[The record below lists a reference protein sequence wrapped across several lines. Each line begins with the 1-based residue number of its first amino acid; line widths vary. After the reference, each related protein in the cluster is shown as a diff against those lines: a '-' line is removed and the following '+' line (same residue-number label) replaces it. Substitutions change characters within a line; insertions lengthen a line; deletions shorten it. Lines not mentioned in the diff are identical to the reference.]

1 MRVTAPKVRILPQTL
16 FTQISEKWGDDVS
29 IMAIMIGI
37 QASGKS
43 SFCKSNLK
51 EYVRINLDEL
61 NTRNKERIAI
71 MEAIQ
76 SGVDIVIDNT
86 NPTKADR
93 EKYVSIA
100 KNHGYEVI
108 GYFMQSRLQE
118 CIDRNEQREGRRFVP
133 KGQIRRMFF
142 CATKPKLEEGF
153 SKLYIYNSETNKLKE
168 RVEE

>member
-1 MRVTAPKVRILPQTL
+1 MSFIAVVNTR
-16 FTQISEKWGDDVS
+16 
-29 IMAIMIGI
+29 IMIGI

-43 SFCKSNLK
+43 SFCKSILK

-118 CIDRNEQREGRRFVP
+118 CIDRNEQREGKAYIPR
-133 KGQIRRMFF
+133 KAIA
-142 CATKPKLEEGF
+142 CTSNKLEIPDYVEGF
-153 SKLYIYNSETNKLKE
+153 DKLYFVSISEAGYMIDE
-168 RVEE
+168 WRSDFPVE

>member
-1 MRVTAPKVRILPQTL
+1 MA
-16 FTQISEKWGDDVS
+16 

-118 CIDRNEQREGRRFVP
+118 CIDRNEQREGKACVP
-133 KGQIRRMFF
+133 RKAIA
-142 CATKPKLEEGF
+142 CTSNKLEIPDYSEGF
-153 SKLYIYNSETNKLKE
+153 DKLYFVSLSENGYKIDE
-168 RVEE
+168 WRSE

>member
-1 MRVTAPKVRILPQTL
+1 ML
-16 FTQISEKWGDDVS
+16 EKWGDDVAT
-29 IMAIMIGI
+29 MAIMIGI

-43 SFCKSNLK
+43 SFCKSILK

-93 EKYVSIA
+93 EKYISIA
-100 KNHGYEVI
+100 RDHGYEVV
-108 GYFMQSRLQE
+108 GYFMQSRLHD
-118 CIDRNEQREGRRFVP
+118 CIDRNEQREGKAHVP
-133 KGQIRRMFF
+133 RKAIA
-142 CATKPKLEEGF
+142 CTSNKLEVPDYSEGF
-153 SKLYIYNSETNKLKE
+153 NWC
-168 RVEE
+168 

>member
-1 MRVTAPKVRILPQTL
+1 
-16 FTQISEKWGDDVS
+16 
-29 IMAIMIGI
+29 MAIMIGI

-43 SFCKSNLK
+43 GFCKSNLK

-61 NTRNKERIAI
+61 NTRNKECIAI

-118 CIDRNEQREGRRFVP
+118 CIDRNEQREGKAYIPR
-133 KGQIRRMFF
+133 KAIA
-142 CATKPKLEEGF
+142 CTSNKLEILDYAEGF
-153 SKLYIYNSETNKLKE
+153 DKKRSATIPVLGKYQDDWMVDLKKS
-168 RVEE
+168 

>member
-1 MRVTAPKVRILPQTL
+1 MSFIAVVNTR
-16 FTQISEKWGDDVS
+16 
-29 IMAIMIGI
+29 IMIGI

-43 SFCKSNLK
+43 SFCKSILK

-93 EKYVSIA
+93 ERYISTA
-100 KNHGYEVI
+100 KNHEYEAV

-118 CIDRNEQREGRRFVP
+118 CIDRNEQREGKACVP
-133 KGQIRRMFF
+133 RKAIA
-142 CATKPKLEEGF
+142 CTSNKLEIPDYSEGF
-153 SKLYIYNSETNKLKE
+153 DKLYFVSISENGYKIDE
-168 RVEE
+168 WRSE